1 MTFDHYI
8 LNENGE
14 PKCTG
19 PGHDGLIAW
28 AQWWEANREKLD
40 IGRTWVGESLVCTT
54 FLGLDYNWRPEGP
67 PILWETEVSH
77 GPMNGECQR
86 CSGGREQAEAMHA
99 QVLAKVKSKLKKAK
113 RDLPG

>member
-14 PKCTG
+14 PKSIGTG
-19 PGHDGLIAW
+19 IEAA
-28 AQWWEANREKLD
+28 AQWAIWLEANHEKMAVAKT
-40 IGRTWVGESLVCTT
+40 GVGESLVCTT
-54 FLGLDYNWRPEGP
+54 FLGLDYNWHPDGP
-67 PILWETEVSH
+67 PILWETKVFH
-77 GPMNGECQR
+77 GPMNGKCLR

-113 RDLPG
+113 R